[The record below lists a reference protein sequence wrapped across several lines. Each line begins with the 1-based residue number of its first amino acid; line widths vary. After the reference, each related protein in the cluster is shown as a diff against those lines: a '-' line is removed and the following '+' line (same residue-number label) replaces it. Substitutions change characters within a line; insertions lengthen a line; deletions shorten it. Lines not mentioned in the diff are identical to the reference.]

1 MTIEQ
6 LNLTNY
12 RSYTNHH
19 FTLHPDLTVVIG
31 PNATGKT
38 NLLEALYVLAQTKSF
53 RAKDVDLI
61 RHGQNFFRIE
71 GTHPEGSISLI
82 YQPTGKPNKRLL
94 YDQTKRPLIRHL
106 GTVPVVLFEPG
117 DLLLINGSPSLRRR
131 YLDSILCQ
139 TDPIYLRAL
148 TNYSRVLRQRNSL
161 LENFGLAS
169 IKDQI
174 FAWDV
179 NLTNL
184 AVELYNRR
192 QNFITYLNSVIGQS
206 YDDIAGEA
214 ADLSIEYLPSV
225 AATDYAESFMDALV
239 ANLTRDLAAGF
250 TTIGP
255 HREDFRI
262 RFKNNDMMT
271 IASRG
276 EVRSAVLALKL
287 AELGYLEE
295 RLNRPPLLL
304 LDDVFSELD
313 VSRRHYLTK
322 KLPGYQTLITTT
334 DADIAREIEQ
344 NHTVIK
350 TAEVAKYAIAG

>member
-6 LNLTNY
+6 LNLVNY
-12 RSYTNHH
+12 RSYRDHR
-19 FTLHPDLTVVIG
+19 FGLHPNLTVVIG

-53 RAKDVDLI
+53 RARDADLI
-61 RHGQNFFRIE
+61 RHDQDFFRIE
-71 GTHPEGSISLI
+71 AGHADGAISLI
-82 YQPTGKPNKRLL
+82 YQPTAKPAKRLL
-94 YDQTKRPLIRHL
+94 YDQTKRPLVRHL
-106 GTVPVVLFEPG
+106 GTLPVVLFEPG

-148 TNYSRVLRQRNSL
+148 TDYGRVLRQRNSL
-161 LENFGLAS
+161 LENFNIAS
-169 IKDQI
+169 VKDQI

-184 AVELYNRR
+184 AAELYDRR
-192 QNFITYLNSVIGQS
+192 QRFITYLNGVVGQS

-214 ADLSIEYLPSV
+214 ADLALEYLPSITV
-225 AATDYAESFMDALV
+225 ANYAEDFMTALV
-239 ANLTRDLAAGF
+239 SNLTRDLAAGF

-255 HREDFRI
+255 HREDFRV
-262 RFKNNDMMT
+262 RFKNNDMMA

-295 RLNRPPLLL
+295 RLAKPPLLL

-313 VSRRHYLTK
+313 VSRRHYLTQ

-334 DADIAREIEQ
+334 DADIAREIAQ
-344 NHTVIK
+344 DHAIIK
-350 TAEVAKYAIAG
+350 TAEVAKYAVA